1 MRMKKLGIMAIFLM
15 LFFSGCINNN
25 SITGTYYHNETRAS
39 QRYFNYIEHINE
51 SLTIYDDNTFFYKDI
66 KNDISSSGV
75 ITRHG
80 DELVFTGQLG
90 MSFIGKFQN
99 DSIVTD
105 SGIFI
110 KQR

>member
-1 MRMKKLGIMAIFLM
+1 MKKLSILAIFLI
-15 LFFSGCINNN
+15 LFFSGCVNN
-25 SITGTYYHNETRAS
+25 SIVGTYYHNETRVS
-39 QRYFNYIEHINE
+39 PRYFNYIEHINE

-75 ITRHG
+75 INRHG

-90 MSFIGKFQN
+90 ISFIGKFQN